1 MIPTEVLRYASQQF
15 EQSDNPAAELPAIF
29 ERIRDRNPFS
39 AKQLTYE
46 KLQDIFADWY
56 SQRAET
62 VMIRMDQVDKLDEKT
77 LFHPLPQFT
86 PDAFEAQIND
96 LTGESAVVAEP
107 EVAEEIE
114 PVMPAEST
122 ATVKP
127 LETPTAESEAG
138 TMLMPRFE
146 ISEHDGG
153 QAPESALLANA
164 PAAESPDP
172 MPTPVAEYKHAIVQ
186 EYTHAVV
193 TPPAPATGPGTTSRR
208 VQAIGARPES
218 RMAHVSDYMIVRADL
233 LEDLVASVKDFIA
246 ENWSPMGGLVYVPA
260 SSTTSAGYLQT
271 MVRYS

>member
-1 MIPTEVLRYASQQF
+1 MIPTEVLRYAAQQF
-15 EQSDNPAAELPAIF
+15 EQADNPAAELPAIF

-46 KLQDIFADWY
+46 KLQDIFTDWY

-62 VMIRMDQVDKLDEKT
+62 VMMRMDQVDKLDEKT
-77 LFHPLPQFT
+77 LYHPLPQFT

-96 LTGESAVVAEP
+96 LTGESAVVAAA
-107 EVAEEIE
+107 EVADEIE

-127 LETPTAESEAG
+127 LGAPTVDSEAG

-146 ISEHDGG
+146 IAEHDGG
-153 QAPESALLANA
+153 QAPESELLVDE
-164 PAAESPDP
+164 PAAESPSPMSTP
-172 MPTPVAEYKHAIVQ
+172 MPPPVP
-186 EYTHAVV
+186 EYTHAIVS
-193 TPPAPATGPGTTSRR
+193 PPVSSTGPGMTSRR

-260 SSTTSAGYLQT
+260 TSSASAGYLQT
-271 MVRYS
+271 MVRYG